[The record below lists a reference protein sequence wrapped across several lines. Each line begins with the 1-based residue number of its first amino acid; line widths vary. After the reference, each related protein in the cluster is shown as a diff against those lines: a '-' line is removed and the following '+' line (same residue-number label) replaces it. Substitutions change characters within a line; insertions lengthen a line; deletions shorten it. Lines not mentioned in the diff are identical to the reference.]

1 MNITTDMVKQLRE
14 MTGAGILDCKK
25 TLEATNGDMEKAA
38 AILYKKGL
46 AQAAKKAD
54 REAKDGVIGVYVHNT
69 QKLVGLV
76 ELNCETDFVSRLDEF
91 RALARDLAMQVAGYH
106 PLYLRVEDIP
116 EEVLLA
122 QRQLIRAE
130 LADSSK
136 SEGEK
141 GLLVESRL
149 KKWFEEVVLLEQ
161 HFFRDENKTV
171 RDVLNEAIAKFGE
184 NVVLRRFVR
193 FELGE

>member
-25 TLEATNGDMEKAA
+25 TLEATDGDMEKAA

-91 RALARDLAMQVAGYH
+91 RTLARDLAMQVAGYH

-184 NVVLRRFVR
+184 NIVLRRFVR

>member
-171 RDVLNEAIAKFGE
+171 RDALNEAIAKFGE

>member
-1 MNITTDMVKQLRE
+1 MSITTDMVKQLRE

-116 EEVLLA
+116 EEVLFA
-122 QRQLIRAE
+122 QRQLIRTE
-130 LADSSK
+130 MADDPQTESEK
-136 SEGEK
+136 S
-141 GLLVESRL
+141 LIVESRL

-161 HFFRDENKTV
+161 RFFRDEDKTV

-184 NVVLRRFVR
+184 NIVLRRFVR